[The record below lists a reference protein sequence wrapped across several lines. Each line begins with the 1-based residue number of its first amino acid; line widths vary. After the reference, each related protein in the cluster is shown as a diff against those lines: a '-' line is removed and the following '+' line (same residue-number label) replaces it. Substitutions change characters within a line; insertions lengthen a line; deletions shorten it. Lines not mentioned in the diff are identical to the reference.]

1 MLVMASG
8 VQTPPREEDAPPS
21 RLDERVAAAISPPL
35 RRSVGRLR
43 ETGSTTPGRLRLVSI
58 AIVVVLVVTW
68 AIAFTS
74 ATRRANNVNGIRG
87 QTEPV
92 VVAMQRV
99 HAALSQADASAA
111 NSFLAGGIEPVSERA
126 RYLDG
131 TTTATKE
138 LAGASGHIET
148 SKSAQKNFQ
157 TITQWLPVYTGF
169 VEQARANNRVRN
181 TEVGSAYL
189 RYASRI
195 MQQQILPATNRLYN
209 LNAARLDSQYVHATY
224 WSDVLLVL
232 VVGALALSVLV
243 ATQVFVFR
251 RTNRV
256 LNVPLVVATAFVVI
270 ALVWAL
276 VAFVGQRSHMVDARD
291 QGYRPLTLLTQTRT
305 LAYQARG
312 DTNLSLIARGS
323 GAFDSDYESAVRQ
336 MGFKACAPAT
346 GTSCDSGQ
354 LQHTGTM
361 VTALQVTPSTSL
373 GDVKRA
379 SSNLAG
385 YLVLNQHIRS
395 LGAAGQINAAVGLA
409 LATGPG
415 TANSAFTRFDHS
427 ITTATTATRSQFE
440 QLIDTAHNW
449 LGGLPLGLTLLLVLA
464 GVLALVGLQL
474 RINEYQ

>member
-1 MLVMASG
+1 
-8 VQTPPREEDAPPS
+8 VQTPPREEAASPS
-21 RLDERVAAAISPPL
+21 RLDERVAVAISPLL

-43 ETGSTTPGRLRLVSI
+43 EASSTTPGRLRLASI

-74 ATRRANNVNGIRG
+74 ATRRANNVNSIRG

-111 NSFLAGGIEPVSERA
+111 NSFLAVGIEPVSERA
-126 RYLDG
+126 RYLTG
-131 TTTATKE
+131 IATATKE

-148 SKSAQKNFQ
+148 SRSAQQAFQ
-157 TITQWLPVYTGF
+157 TITQQLPVYTGF
-169 VEQARANNRVRN
+169 VEQARANNRVGN

-209 LNAARLDSQYVHATY
+209 LNADRLDSQYIHATY

-256 LNVPLVVATAFVVI
+256 LNVPLLVATALVVI

-291 QGYRPLTLLTQTRT
+291 RGYRPLTLLTQTRT
-305 LAYQARG
+305 LAFQARG
-312 DTNLSLIARGS
+312 DTNLSLIARGN
-323 GAFDSDYESAVRQ
+323 GVQFDSDYESAVQ
-336 MGFKACAPAT
+336 EMGFN
-346 GTSCDSGQ
+346 DSGQ

-379 SSNLAG
+379 SSNLAR
-385 YLVLNQHIRS
+385 YVALNQHVRS
-395 LGAAGQINAAVGLA
+395 AGAAEQISAAAGLA

-415 TANSAFTRFDHS
+415 TANSAFNGFDTS
-427 ITTATTATRSQFE
+427 ITRATTASRSQFE
-440 QLIDTAHNW
+440 QLVDTAHNW
-449 LGGLPLGLTLLLVLA
+449 LGGLRLGLTLLLVLA